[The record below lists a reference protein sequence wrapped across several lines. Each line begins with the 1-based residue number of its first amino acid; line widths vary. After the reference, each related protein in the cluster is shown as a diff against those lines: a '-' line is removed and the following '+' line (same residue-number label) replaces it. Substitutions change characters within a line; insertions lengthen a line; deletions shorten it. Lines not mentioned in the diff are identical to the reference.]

1 MHWPYSY
8 VHRGDDVMMPTN
20 AKGEVELSDVDY
32 LDTWKA
38 MEALVEKGLVK
49 SIGVSNFNSE
59 QLQRLL
65 NNCKIKPI
73 HNQIECHPGLNQKPL
88 IALCKKYDIVV
99 TAYCPL
105 GRPEPAKKT
114 PAYLFDDK
122 VKSIGD
128 KYKKSPA
135 QVVLRYLIEIGAVP
149 IPKSVTKNRIIENF
163 NVFDFK

>member
-1 MHWPYSY
+1 M
-8 VHRGDDVMMPTN
+8 
-20 AKGEVELSDVDY
+20 
-32 LDTWKA
+32 DTWKA

-122 VKSIGD
+122 VKAIGD
-128 KYKKSPA
+128 KYKKSTA
-135 QVVLRYLIEIGAVP
+135 QVVLRYLVGILNF
-149 IPKSVTKNRIIENF
+149 KNNFKIKVLNSIIF
-163 NVFDFK
+163 IYRLKLVLYPYPSQLLRTA